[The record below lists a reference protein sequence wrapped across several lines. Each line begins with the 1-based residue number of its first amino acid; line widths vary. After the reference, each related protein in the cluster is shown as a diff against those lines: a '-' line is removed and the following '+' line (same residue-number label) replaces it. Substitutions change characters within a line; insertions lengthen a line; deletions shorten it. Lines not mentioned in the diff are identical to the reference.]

1 MLLLLLVIE
10 VLAFVVSQL
19 VAVVRLQEIRHLQ
32 KLLLLYLPV
41 LPLQELP
48 LPELP
53 LQHLID
59 QPVRGGD
66 LLGARLHLRRPTQ

>member
-1 MLLLLLVIE
+1 M
-10 VLAFVVSQL
+10 
-19 VAVVRLQEIRHLQ
+19 RH
-32 KLLLLYLPV
+32 
-41 LPLQELP
+41 
-48 LPELP
+48 